1 MNQRIREIRK
11 ALNMTLEEFGKNLG
25 VTKTAISTIENG
37 KRNVTDQMFLSI
49 CRTYNVNPAYLK
61 DGTGDMFV
69 KLSREEEIAA
79 FIGQIL
85 KSEDASFP
93 KRFISVLSRLSVD
106 EWKLLEKIVVEM
118 AKEKD

>member
-49 CRTYNVNPAYLK
+49 CRTYNVNTAYLK

-93 KRFISVLSRLSVD
+93 KRFISVLSRLSVY

-118 AKEKD
+118 AK